1 LKQNKYDMD
10 NSAEIKTVSD
20 NQFLQD
26 LKILLRKCQLTCDVK
41 GKQPAIVFDIDGTM
55 VHDNTWDSP
64 VWSVINFCNYCKDI
78 GIATMI
84 VTARGGWDANVNN
97 TKNSLQE
104 LGVECDAMF
113 FRKPDDNKIAEFK
126 TNVRQYLSE
135 VTGFNVLMSIGDNEW
150 DMGQWGGVGV
160 YMYAHPISNL
170 ITYQLR
176 R

>member
-1 LKQNKYDMD
+1 
-10 NSAEIKTVSD
+10 
-20 NQFLQD
+20 
-26 LKILLRKCQLTCDVK
+26 
-41 GKQPAIVFDIDGTM
+41 
-55 VHDNTWDSP
+55 
-64 VWSVINFCNYCKDI
+64 
-78 GIATMI
+78 
-84 VTARGGWDANVNN
+84 
-97 TKNSLQE
+97 
-104 LGVECDAMF
+104 MF

-150 DMGQWGGVGV
+150 DMGKWGGVGV